1 MILDILPDHH
11 PMLHKPAEKF
21 NFNEPPMDAT
31 ELFQNLKDTLIANK
45 GLGLSAPQVG
55 IPYQAFVI
63 GDYRNPDSIFSV
75 FNPVLVDIGDDVLL
89 EEGCITYPGLFVK
102 INRPGVV
109 KTRFAGHNGQVD
121 TIKFNGFTARAF
133 LHEYDHLQG
142 ITFVHRASALQLD
155 RAKKQKKK
163 LDKAKKQNGVVM

>member
-1 MILDILPDHH
+1 MIYKILPDHD
-11 PMLHKPAEKF
+11 PILHTPAEKF
-21 NFNEPPMDAT
+21 NFREPQMDPK
-31 ELFQNLKDTLIANK
+31 ELFQNLKETMIANK

-55 IPYQAFVI
+55 IPYQVFVI

-75 FNPVLVDIGDDVLL
+75 FNPVVVNEEHPVML
-89 EEGCITYPGLFVK
+89 EEGCITYPGLFIK

-109 KTRFAGHNGQVD
+109 RARFAGHDGQVG
-121 TIKFNGFTARAF
+121 TIKFNGFTARTF

-155 RAKKQKKK
+155 KARKQKKK
-163 LDKAKKQNGVVM
+163 LDRARKQNGVVM